1 MIFTESKNRIF
12 SFFFI
17 KVKFLFLIII
27 IHHIIFID
35 NGQKSYSDK
44 KDINVALCTM
54 GKEENL
60 YLNEFIGYYLKLG
73 VNHIFIY
80 DDNDE
85 DIEKITN
92 VIDKKYLGNITIY
105 ETKTLNI
112 NGQVEAFTQ
121 CYMNN
126 YKKFDW
132 FLMVDMDEFLYIIND
147 SLKGYLTQKVFNK
160 CDFIKIHWVFPK
172 NNNLLYYDSRPLF
185 ERFKPPYIKS
195 ELIKSIIRGNITDLR
210 YWIHSP
216 YISPKRNVTCNN
228 VGKKIYYKKMNF
240 ELIRKINIE
249 KAYIIHFEFKSTE
262 EFINKIKRGYSNWHG
277 NEIEKVFLKKIL
289 FYLKINGASTEK
301 IKFLERE
308 LDLNLSKYFTSDSKI
323 IK

>member
-92 VIDKKYLGNITIY
+92 VIDKKYLGNI
-105 ETKTLNI
+105 
-112 NGQVEAFTQ
+112 
-121 CYMNN
+121 
-126 YKKFDW
+126 
-132 FLMVDMDEFLYIIND
+132 IIND

-308 LDLNLSKYFTSDSKI
+308 LDLNLSKYFTSDYKI